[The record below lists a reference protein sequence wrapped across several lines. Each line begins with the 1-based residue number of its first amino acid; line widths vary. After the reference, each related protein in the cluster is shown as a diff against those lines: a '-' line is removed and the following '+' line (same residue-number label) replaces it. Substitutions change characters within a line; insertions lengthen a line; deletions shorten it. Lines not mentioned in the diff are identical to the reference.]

1 MKLVLF
7 LYNLIYIIL
16 LPVAFIV
23 YSIIVKIKAGEKG
36 YIERFGLIK
45 LNKAP
50 RSKSIWFHCAS
61 VGEVR
66 SISNIVDNIRKKYSD
81 VDIIVSTMTTTGRK
95 EAKEYIKADE
105 AFLLPIENSSAI
117 SHIIKLLGV
126 KVFFIVD
133 TEIWPN
139 LIYSAGSNSRLI
151 MINGKISEKSFKTY
165 YRFRLFFAPLFNK
178 FSAILTKSIQDYE
191 RFVKITKNNKKIAPL
206 GNIKFNQIK
215 KVEDIKLIDK
225 FKNIKYAFAASTHNN
240 EEEIFIDGFIDGGK
254 DFDKA
259 IIAPRHI
266 VRCDE
271 IVEMVKNKG
280 LTVSKYSEDIDSK
293 VVVID
298 SFGLLESLYVSAT
311 KIFIGGSIV
320 NIGGHNIFEA
330 LQFEKQIAVGN
341 NMQDFAEIYEP
352 AKKYNLVENVNSS
365 QDIAIWLQKEYDKKD
380 FSNFFEEINNK
391 NKNITETIEELIND
405 VLSC

>member
-1 MKLVLF
+1 MISSSQ
-7 LYNLIYIIL
+7 NER
-16 LPVAFIV
+16 
-23 YSIIVKIKAGEKG
+23 VK
-36 YIERFGLIK
+36 Y
-45 LNKAP
+45 
-50 RSKSIWFHCAS
+50 WFS
-61 VGEVR
+61 LK
-66 SISNIVDNIRKKYSD
+66 DKKNR
-81 VDIIVSTMTTTGRK
+81 DIN
-95 EAKEYIKADE
+95 KEYIIEGEHLVSE
-105 AFLLPIENSSAI
+105 AYKYGFL
-117 SHIIKLLGV
+117 
-126 KVFFIVD
+126 
-133 TEIWPN
+133 
-139 LIYSAGSNSRLI
+139 
-151 MINGKISEKSFKTY
+151 
-165 YRFRLFFAPLFNK
+165 
-178 FSAILTKSIQDYE
+178 KSIIYCGELGSDYE
-191 RFVKITKNNKKIAPL
+191 KIDCIEVSRNIIEKLSSTPSPQNVLGIARFFDEDKTINNDKIILNL
-206 GNIKFNQIK
+206 
-215 KVEDIKLIDK
+215 
-225 FKNIKYAFAASTHNN
+225 
-240 EEEIFIDGFIDGGK
+240 
-254 DFDKA
+254 A
-259 IIAPRHI
+259 INYGARS
-266 VRCDE
+266 E

-280 LTVSKYSEDIDSK
+280 LTVSKYSENIDSQ